1 MGISGR
7 LYGKS
12 VLARSFSFQ
21 RLPAEKI
28 RNEERLIREAKV
40 RLVREINRLGVVRG
54 NGRSRKVN
62 WPDPDGPGRWE
73 GQHRQL
79 IREPEERGGVP
90 QVLERHLGGPP
101 GLMKIFKL
109 R

>member
-7 LYGKS
+7 WYGKS

-62 WPDPDGPGRWE
+62 WHFSSWSW
-73 GQHRQL
+73 
-79 IREPEERGGVP
+79 
-90 QVLERHLGGPP
+90 
-101 GLMKIFKL
+101 
-109 R
+109 

>member
-7 LYGKS
+7 WYGKS

-21 RLPAEKI
+21 RLPAEQQLSDFTLITGRYLTKNPITAAAEKI

-40 RLVREINRLGVVRG
+40 RLVSEINRLGVVRG

-62 WPDPDGPGRWE
+62 WHFSSWS
-73 GQHRQL
+73 
-79 IREPEERGGVP
+79 
-90 QVLERHLGGPP
+90 
-101 GLMKIFKL
+101 
-109 R
+109 

>member
-7 LYGKS
+7 WYGKS

-40 RLVREINRLGVVRG
+40 RLVRVINRLGVVRG
-54 NGRSRKVN
+54 NGR
-62 WPDPDGPGRWE
+62 
-73 GQHRQL
+73 
-79 IREPEERGGVP
+79 IRPINLP
-90 QVLERHLGGPP
+90 AQALERHLGGPP

>member
-7 LYGKS
+7 WYGKS

-54 NGRSRKVN
+54 
-62 WPDPDGPGRWE
+62 
-73 GQHRQL
+73 
-79 IREPEERGGVP
+79 RGGAGRLTGLILM
-90 QVLERHLGGPP
+90 VLVGGRAS
-101 GLMKIFKL
+101 IVS
-109 R
+109 

>member
-1 MGISGR
+1 MLFRSWW
-7 LYGKS
+7 YGKS

-54 NGRSRKVN
+54 RGGAGRLIGTY
-62 WPDPDGPGRWE
+62 PHGPGRWE

-79 IREPEERGGVP
+79 IRE
-90 QVLERHLGGPP
+90 LN
-101 GLMKIFKL
+101 L
-109 R
+109 RSVEVFLRLSNVI